1 MPLTFDRDIDL
12 SPEAAARHDERH
24 RARHEAMRALF
35 WGALPHPV
43 AQDGAEAVWEAA
55 ELTPTEE
62 MCWGIWPRF
71 ELSGYL
77 GPHRLSLG
85 VAWESGRPDG
95 ARTVTGLLVKGSLDV
110 VGAHPILARIFTER
124 RDLDRAGAWAV
135 DATQWADSPRL
146 PRPGEMQV
154 PRGPREVLP
163 NGHVLALGEQAGLNR
178 PSSQPAR
185 ENAGFYL
192 ALAAAIGHDTRAV
205 LQRLGALTSHGARLT
220 LAKKAPPAPKA
231 KKA

>member
-1 MPLTFDRDIDL
+1 LTFTKDIDL

-43 AQDGAEAVWEAA
+43 AQGGAEAVWEAA
-55 ELTPTEE
+55 ELTPTES

-71 ELSGYL
+71 ELGGFI
-77 GPHRLSLG
+77 GPHKLSLG

-95 ARTVTGLLVKGSLDV
+95 ARTVSGLLVRGWLDLS
-110 VGAHPILARIFTER
+110 GAHPIKAQVVTER
-124 RDLDRAGAWAV
+124 RDLDRAGAWAI

-146 PRPGEMQV
+146 FRPGEMQV

-163 NGHVLALGEQAGLNR
+163 GGHVLALGEQAGLNR
-178 PSSQPAR
+178 PSSQPSR
-185 ENAGFYL
+185 DSVGFYL
-192 ALAAAIGHDTRAV
+192 ALAAAIGHDTRIV
-205 LQRLGALTSHGARLT
+205 LQHLGVLTALDAKLT
-220 LAKKAPPAPKA
+220 LTKKAPPAPKA
-231 KKA
+231 KKP